1 MQGIV
6 PVLAMAVATLSFV
19 AACGPT
25 KITTVT
31 SPAGQARQ
39 IETVIVLPFTRLAA
53 PQVLHSAEPDF
64 SVPGSVKRSDI
75 EIAVPPA
82 SASAASAR
90 ETATVPPF
98 APDKVTEL
106 MYRALQSRKGL
117 RVLPASEAIHA
128 AKSMKTPAGE
138 FSEQD
143 AKDVAA
149 KIGADAAL
157 IGRVLIYRERE
168 GSRWGGDAA
177 VVGFEVKLI
186 GADGQTLWTG
196 NYYEKQRPLIE
207 DVVGFW
213 QHGFGF
219 VTAEELADYGGKR
232 LACDFP
238 YGVK

>member
-1 MQGIV
+1 MQRLV
-6 PVLAMAVATLSFV
+6 PVLAMA
-19 AACGPT
+19 AACSVLAGCGPT

-31 SPAGQARQ
+31 SPAGEARQ
-39 IETVIVLPFTRLAA
+39 IQTVVVPPFTRLAA
-53 PQVLHSAEPDF
+53 PQVLESAERDL
-64 SVPGSVKRSDI
+64 SVPRSVMRSDI
-75 EIAVPPA
+75 EIAVP
-82 SASAASAR
+82 AASVAAGTSR

-98 APDKVTEL
+98 APDKVTDL

-128 AKSMKTPAGE
+128 MKNLKTRDGE
-138 FSEQD
+138 VTEQD
-143 AKDVAA
+143 AKEVAA
-149 KIGADAAL
+149 KVGADAAL
-157 IGRVLIYRERE
+157 IGRVLVYRERE
-168 GSRWGGDAA
+168 GSRWGGDPA

-186 GADGQTLWTG
+186 GADGQTLWAG

-219 VTAEELADYGGKR
+219 VTAEDLAEYGARR

-238 YGVK
+238 YGTK